1 MNGILKAAV
10 DVNQAFNSLGYPY
23 CIIGGLA
30 LQRWG
35 EPRMTVD
42 IDVTVLSGFGKESV
56 VVQQLLQRFPGR
68 MEDVVSFAE
77 QNRIA
82 LLKTQDGIGLDVSLG
97 ALPFEERLMERA
109 SDWTIPEYG
118 AVRTCS
124 AEDLVILKSFA
135 ARPQDWI
142 DVASVITRNTATL
155 DRKLILAE
163 LTPLAELKEDLG
175 ILSQLNALFSA

>member
-1 MNGILKAAV
+1 VNGILKAAV
-10 DVNQAFNSLGYPY
+10 DVNHTFNSLGYPY

-35 EPRMTVD
+35 EPRMTID
-42 IDVTVLSGFGKESV
+42 IDVTVLSGFGNESV

-82 LLKTQDGIGLDVSLG
+82 LLKTDGGVGLDVSLG

-109 SDWTIPEYG
+109 TDWTIPEYG
-118 AVRTCS
+118 DVRTCS
-124 AEDLVILKSFA
+124 AEDLIVLKSFA

-163 LTPLAELKEDLG
+163 LTPLAELKESPE
-175 ILSQLNALFSA
+175 ILDQLNALFSA